1 MIISPESLSKETI
14 IEYLK
19 TSEISGVKQ
28 EEAVAL
34 LLTSVVDLIVENGG
48 PRLAKDVLTK
58 ISQSLESKIS

>member
-1 MIISPESLSKETI
+1 MIISPDSLPKETI

-19 TSEISGVKQ
+19 TSEVTGVEQ

-48 PRLAKDVLTK
+48 PRLAKDVLAS
-58 ISQSLESKIS
+58 ILQSLEAKVS

>member
-1 MIISPESLSKETI
+1 MIISPESLTKDTI

-19 TSEISGVKQ
+19 TSEISGINQ

-48 PRLAKDVLTK
+48 PRLAKDVLTS
-58 ISQSLESKIS
+58 ISQSLESQVS